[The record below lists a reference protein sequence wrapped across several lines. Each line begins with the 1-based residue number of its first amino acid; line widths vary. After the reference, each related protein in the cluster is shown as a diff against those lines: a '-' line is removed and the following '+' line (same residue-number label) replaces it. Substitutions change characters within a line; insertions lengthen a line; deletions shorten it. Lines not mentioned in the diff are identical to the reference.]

1 MAVQSSKYEVFKIKS
16 SNGEREVDLIDG
28 PYAGGTR
35 IVNIYYYENVLSPH
49 ITGVITL
56 VSTGDA
62 VSKEGDE
69 STTGSLYEYLPLE
82 AGCELLMRIKTE
94 IGDGI
99 DYAVKDDPH
108 RILYINE
115 VSERIHCWFFFSS
128 CILIFLL
135 YVSTPYNQRRF

>member
-69 STTGSLYEYLPLE
+69 GTTGSLYEYLPLE

-94 IGDGI
+94 IGEGI

-108 RILYINE
+108 RILYI
-115 VSERIHCWFFFSS
+115 C
-128 CILIFLL
+128 LL
-135 YVSTPYNQRRF
+135 YTSPSPRD